1 MSDRIAQLLAEVA
14 ALRAQEQ
21 RDEEESSQKGDPFK
35 TRAKSVYKVAVV
47 IAGGPSAVAATE
59 DVTESA
65 VRRRVENPRLA
76 VHLAHVLAMPAE
88 SIEHVAE
95 ELKRAASEKR
105 SMRRAS

>member
-1 MSDRIAQLLAEVA
+1 MSDRIAALLAEVA
-14 ALRAQEQ
+14 ALREVEMRKCETPEPSPCAV
-21 RDEEESSQKGDPFK
+21 
-35 TRAKSVYKVAVV
+35 RAKKLYALAVV

-76 VHLAHVLAMPAE
+76 VHLAHVLAMPPE

-95 ELKRAASEKR
+95 ELKRAANEKR
-105 SMRRAS
+105 GMRRAS

>member
-1 MSDRIAQLLAEVA
+1 MSDRIASLLAEVA
-14 ALRAQEQ
+14 ALREVEMRKCEPSAEP
-21 RDEEESSQKGDPFK
+21 SPCAL
-35 TRAKSVYKVAVV
+35 RAKKVYALAVV